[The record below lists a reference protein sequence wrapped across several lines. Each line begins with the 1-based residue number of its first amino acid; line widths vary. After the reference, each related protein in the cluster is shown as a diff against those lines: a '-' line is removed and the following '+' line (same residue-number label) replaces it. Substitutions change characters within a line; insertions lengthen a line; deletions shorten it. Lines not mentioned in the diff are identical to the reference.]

1 MKRRLLWIFLAVLLI
16 VPIVLFTLL
25 NTEAGSRWLLQTA
38 LPKELTIQNIQG
50 SLLDS
55 VELTELRYQT
65 PTDTVS
71 LQKLKLVW
79 QPSQL
84 WRATLKIVELNLDG
98 VNVNLSDSKTIEPS
112 SPFDFNAPLALPI
125 DVVID
130 NLQVTNVQYQQGE
143 QQQQLEKL
151 QLVAKTEQHQLKIQ
165 TLSVATKPLTAT
177 LQGQVHLG
185 NGFAFGLSAQWQL
198 DIEQQGVWQA
208 TTDISGDIQKIT
220 LNHRFSSPFPLLL
233 KGTVENPVDKPN
245 INALLDWRD
254 LKYPIVGES
263 PQLQS
268 DKGRLR
274 FNGTLDAYQLKLNAN
289 LQQTYLPNTM
299 LELTAKG
306 SLDGLTIDKL
316 TVDSSTGK
324 LQISGNTAWKDKVS
338 FDIIA
343 AGQDFNPAIV
353 MPDMAGLLSF
363 NSHFKGQVA
372 DSLQLDVAIDKLAG
386 QLRGYPVSA
395 DGKLLLNGEQLTIN
409 ALNINSGRNKITA
422 NGTLGQEQ
430 AKLDFMI
437 DTPALNNFWSG
448 LAGSLKG
455 QGSLQGRW
463 QNPSVKLQANG
474 LRLRFAEHAVEQ
486 LNLTVDYDAT
496 AHKPS
501 QLQLIADHIQTGTT
515 KIAKLLVEGQGSA
528 AQHNLKTEL
537 SSQYGDI
544 ALLMTGG
551 IKADNWQGSLAK
563 LDINAKDA
571 GLWQLRNAMTIR
583 TNKSAAGMDV
593 IADEGCLS
601 QHAAAL
607 CLQGKSLANGDFA
620 GQINITALSSSLL
633 QAQLPPDLK
642 FITELNAAAKVQ
654 QTKGNMTG
662 VYQLKLSP
670 ATISVNHHELHT
682 GASSVSGT
690 LNGAQL
696 NTDINLA
703 LLGHDYVQGQIQLN
717 TKNQA
722 LAGQLNADLSEFSAV
737 KPFVPQLSELTGRL
751 TANLKLAGLIS
762 KPVLNGDINLDNG
775 KMTLADSDFS
785 IHGIQLHA
793 LASGGETN
801 RIQLQGSLTPS
812 LSSKQSDAMQFST
825 RITLSAD
832 VQQQANNLT
841 GHYQLDIPPTTLTLP
856 KAKLAL
862 GASSLSGKLTG
873 KQLVTEL
880 KLALIKQDYL
890 HGQLQLAL
898 DDSQALSGQINA
910 SVLEFA
916 TLNPLVPELSGLKG
930 QLKANLT
937 LAGSTKKPTA
947 TGLVNFS
954 SGAVDIANIGLQ
966 LRQINFQ
973 AQTLA
978 ANADRIQLKGFA
990 KSGEGQLKL
999 DGELGLQA
1007 DAGFPLTLSVIGDN
1021 FETVKLSEAEVAISP
1036 QLQITYAKGQGNITG
1051 KTVIPKAIIQLQQI
1065 PESAVKVSDDEI
1077 IIGET
1082 PEQAEKP
1089 AATNI
1094 NANINLELGKNVSFS
1109 GMGLKT
1115 DLKGKLQLIKTGDRL
1130 SMYGDVNMEKARYKS
1145 YGQDLTVRK
1154 GQFVF
1159 NGAADNPSLNVEATR
1174 LSVDKKITAV
1184 LNVTGTLDKLQTR
1197 IYTEPSL
1204 PETEALAYLIAGKP
1218 INQAS
1223 KSEGNMIAGAAL
1235 SYGVGQAAWLT
1246 EKLGIDEFEVQ
1257 EGKTLQSTLLSVG
1270 QYLTPD
1276 FYVGAKVG
1284 LFSKQAALVLKH
1296 KITDSLN
1303 VETQTGDS
1311 QRIKLNYEINTD

>member
-1 MKRRLLWIFLAVLLI
+1 MKKRLVWIFLVVLLI
-16 VPIVLFTLL
+16 VPIALFALL
-25 NTEAGSRWLLQTA
+25 DTESGSRWLLQTA
-38 LPKELTIQNIQG
+38 LPKAVTIQNIQG

-55 VELTELRYQT
+55 LELTELHYQT

-84 WRATLKIVELNLDG
+84 WRATLKIVELNVEG
-98 VNVNLSDSKTIEPS
+98 VNVNLSDATSTEAS

-130 NLQVTNVQYQQGE
+130 NLQVNNLQYQQGE

-151 QLVAKTEQHQLKIQ
+151 QLIAKTQRQQLKIQ
-165 TLSVATKPLTAT
+165 TLSVVAKPLTAT

-185 NGFAFGLSAQWQL
+185 NGFAFGLNSQWQL
-198 DIEQQGVWQA
+198 NTEQQGSWQA
-208 TTDISGDIQKIT
+208 ITDLSGDIQRIII
-220 LNHRFSSPFPLLL
+220 NHRCTAPFPWSL
-233 KGTVENPVDKPN
+233 KGTVENPLDKPN

-254 LKYPIVGES
+254 VKYPIVGDTS
-263 PQLQS
+263 QLQS
-268 DKGRLR
+268 EKGRIR
-274 FNGTLDAYQLKLNAN
+274 FIGTLDAYQLKLNAQ
-289 LQQTYLPNTM
+289 LHQTYLPAAS
-299 LELTAKG
+299 LEFEGKG
-306 SLDGLTIDKL
+306 SLDEMTVDKL
-316 TVDSSTGK
+316 ELSSTTGK
-324 LQISGNTAWKDKVS
+324 LQLSGHTVWKDKLS
-338 FDIIA
+338 FDINA

-353 MPDMAGLLSF
+353 LPDMAGNLSF

-386 QLRGYPVSA
+386 QLRGYSVSA

-409 ALNINSGRNKITA
+409 ALKINSGRNKITA

-430 AKLDFMI
+430 AKLEFAI
-437 DTPALNNFWSG
+437 DTPTLNNFWSG

-474 LRLRFAEHAVEQ
+474 LGLRFAEHSVQQ
-486 LNLTVDYDAT
+486 LSLNVDYDAT
-496 AHKPS
+496 AKKAS
-501 QLQLIADHIQTGTT
+501 QLQLIANNLQTGAT
-515 KIAKLLVEGQGSA
+515 KIAKLSLDGQGSA

-537 SSQYGDI
+537 SSQYGEV
-544 ALLMTGG
+544 ALLISGG

-563 LDINAKDA
+563 LHINSKDV
-571 GLWQLRNAMTIR
+571 GLWQLNSPMNIR
-583 TNKSAAGMDV
+583 THKNAAGMDV
-593 IADEGCLS
+593 LAEQGCLS
-601 QHAAAL
+601 QHDASL
-607 CLQGKSLANGDFA
+607 CLQGSYLANGDFA
-620 GQINITALSSSLL
+620 GQVKISALPSSLL
-633 QAQLPPDLK
+633 QAQLPPDIKL
-642 FITELNAAAKVQ
+642 ITELNAAAKVQ
-654 QTKGNMTG
+654 QSKGMMTG
-662 VYQLKLSP
+662 DYQVKLSP
-670 ATISVNHHELHT
+670 ATVSVNHHELHT
-682 GASSVSGT
+682 GASSLSGT
-690 LNGAQL
+690 INGTQI
-696 NTDINLA
+696 NTDLNLA
-703 LLGHDYVQGQIQLN
+703 LLGHDYIQGQVQLN
-717 TKNQA
+717 SKTQA
-722 LAGQLNADLSEFSAV
+722 LAGQLNVTLSEFSAV
-737 KPFVPQLSELTGRL
+737 KPFVPALSDIQGRL
-751 TANLKLAGLIS
+751 TANLKLAGLLD
-762 KPVLNGDINLDNG
+762 KPIVNGDINLNNG
-775 KMTLADSDFS
+775 KIAVADSDFS
-785 IHGIQLHA
+785 VHDIQLHA
-793 LASGGETN
+793 LASGGQSN
-801 RIQLQGSLTPS
+801 RIQLQGALTPS
-812 LSSKQSDAMQFST
+812 LLPKKSDSLQFSS
-825 RITLSAD
+825 RITLNAD

-841 GHYQLDIPPTTLTLP
+841 GQYRIDLPPTTLNLP
-856 KAKLAL
+856 RAKLAL

-873 KQLVTEL
+873 KQLLAEL
-880 KLALIKQDYL
+880 DIALIKQDYL
-890 HGQLQLAL
+890 RGQLQLAL
-898 DDSQALSGQINA
+898 DDSKSLSGQITA
-910 SVLEFA
+910 SVVEFA
-916 TLNPLVPELSGLKG
+916 ALNPFISSVSGLKG
-930 QLKANLT
+930 QLKANLS
-937 LAGSTKKPTA
+937 LAGTTAKPTA
-947 TGLVNFS
+947 TGLVSLNS
-954 SGAVDIANIGLQ
+954 AAVDIADLGLQ

-973 AQTLA
+973 TQTLA
-978 ANADRIQLKGFA
+978 TNADRIQLKGSA

-999 DGELGLQA
+999 DGELGLQT
-1007 DAGFPLTLSVIGDN
+1007 DAGFPLTLSIIGDN
-1021 FETVKLSEAEVAISP
+1021 FEVAKLSEAEVAISP

-1051 KTVIPKAIIQLQQI
+1051 KTLIPKAIIQLQQI

-1082 PEQAEKP
+1082 PELVEKP

-1094 NANINLELGKNVSFS
+1094 NANINLELGKKVSFF

-1115 DLKGKLQLIKTGDRL
+1115 DLKGKLQLIKTGDKL
-1130 SMYGDVNMEKARYKS
+1130 AMYGDVNMDKARYKS